1 MGAAIAAGLH
11 VGFWNSLDDVES
23 KIKIDRTFSPQMSQ
37 VQRSVQLSRWDEAV
51 KRSIGFAQNKW
62 SIRVSSVLKMFKSKY
77 QGGSFVSL
85 LNVQENETMQNWGVV
100 GSSFK
105 TFDESAKSY
114 VLMSDD
120 KMKLT
125 LPKNP
130 GTRLGLI

>member
-1 MGAAIAAGLH
+1 
-11 VGFWNSLDDVES
+11 
-23 KIKIDRTFSPQMSQ
+23 
-37 VQRSVQLSRWDEAV
+37 
-51 KRSIGFAQNKW
+51 
-62 SIRVSSVLKMFKSKY
+62 MFKSKY